1 MDVGVIHL
9 RGEMAEF
16 YVLISSSGTRVDS
29 ALNAKLYYN
38 GALYADL
45 TCLVQHV
52 TTGLYRIPYNIPLNA
67 SPGSYALVVD
77 SVYCGVDGTDL
88 NKFPA

>member
-1 MDVGVIHL
+1 
-9 RGEMAEF
+9 MAEF
-16 YVLISSSGTRVDS
+16 NVLVSSSGTRMDAV
-29 ALNAKLYYN
+29 LNAKLYYN